1 MICLIFILFNKLF
14 FLTISEQIF
23 YIMRKFNN
31 SCMKNSMLIDEKSR
45 KNILNKMMQK
55 FLQVNFFP
63 HLNLNLT
70 AQ

>member
-1 MICLIFILFNKLF
+1 
-14 FLTISEQIF
+14 
-23 YIMRKFNN
+23 
-31 SCMKNSMLIDEKSR
+31 MKNSMLIDEKSR